1 MWGLYPALKSSH
13 INFQLNRT
21 THGGAAASPKWP
33 FLTSKGTP
41 CDFWPFFERP
51 PKRHFWALWG
61 ALVCLDRFF
70 SSFWPRTC
78 IFRNLFGPFKSDLL
92 TRRSPFLAGI
102 CSGKKVVKSADLG
115 SKKLKFQ
122 TNCWKCTQMVKI
134 SWLRNLVEILRFWSK
149 IATFGPKS
157 QNIEKSPFF
166 KIFENQEFR
175 RFADAPPPPWA
186 VRLSW
191 KLCEGSI
198 LP

>member
-1 MWGLYPALKSSH
+1 MAKCRSRPIFWKSRFWPISRCSTSAVCCPIELKIMWGLHPDPKSSH

-78 IFRNLFGPFKSDLL
+78 IFRNLFGPLKSDL
-92 TRRSPFLAGI
+92 
-102 CSGKKVVKSADLG
+102 
-115 SKKLKFQ
+115 Q
-122 TNCWKCTQMVKI
+122 
-134 SWLRNLVEILRFWSK
+134 
-149 IATFGPKS
+149 IATFADICPGKKS
-157 QNIEKSPFF
+157 SKVPISGRKIWKSKQIAEKTHKWS
-166 KIFENQEFR
+166 K
-175 RFADAPPPPWA
+175 
-186 VRLSW
+186 
-191 KLCEGSI
+191 
-198 LP
+198 